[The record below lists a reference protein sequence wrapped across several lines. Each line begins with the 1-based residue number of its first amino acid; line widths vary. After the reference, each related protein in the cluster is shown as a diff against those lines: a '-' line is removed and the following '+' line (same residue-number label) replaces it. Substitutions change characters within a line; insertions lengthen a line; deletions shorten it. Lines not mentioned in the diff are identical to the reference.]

1 MRPDG
6 MVTTVSLARLVML
19 IVSLIL
25 AAGWGVY
32 GALAVTGAR
41 RLRFLSDLLASD
53 DGASPESDR
62 GPSRATVPSLSV
74 VVTARDEAAAIE
86 ATVRSLLR
94 QRHPELELIV
104 VDDRSTDGTGA
115 ILDRL
120 AAEAGRRL
128 QVAHVASLPEGWL
141 GKCHACHVGAGRAR
155 GEWLLF
161 LDADVTIGPE
171 DLLARTVRL
180 AERRGI
186 DHLPVLPDM
195 RPVGLLQGALL
206 AVFEQTL
213 FLHMRFWEMEQD
225 RRRGGSGVGAFNLVR
240 REAYERVGGH
250 IRLRLEVAED
260 YKLGMLL
267 KESGARQRL
276 LSGLGVIFCPW
287 HTSALGIVRGLQ
299 KNFFGGTGYSVGKV
313 VLHTLAILVLQ
324 AGPAA
329 FLPAGL
335 PWPFLV
341 QQGALLLMLRSTS
354 RRLGRSPLGLWVAYP
369 FAVALLLFAYWN
381 STIRTLW
388 DGGVRWRDTF
398 YPLEVLRRGVVR
410 AGDGRRLSGAP
421 ERL

>member
-1 MRPDG
+1 MSLSRLLFLL
-6 MVTTVSLARLVML
+6 VSFCL
-19 IVSLIL
+19 S
-25 AAGWGVY
+25 AGWVVY
-32 GALAVTGAR
+32 GALAVMGAR
-41 RLRFLSDLLASD
+41 RLRFLSDLLRKD
-53 DGASPESDR
+53 DGPSPAA
-62 GPSRATVPSLSV
+62 PSVSV
-74 VVTARDEAAAIE
+74 VVTARDEADVIE

-94 QRHPELELIV
+94 QRHPALELIL

-120 AAEAGRRL
+120 AAEAGPTRF
-128 QVAHVASLPEGWL
+128 QVIHVAALPEGWL
-141 GKCHACHVGAGRAR
+141 GKCHACHVGAERAR

-161 LDADVTIGPE
+161 LDADVTLGPE
-171 DLLARTVRL
+171 ELLARTVRL

-195 RPVGLLQGALL
+195 RPVGVLQGALL
-206 AVFEQTL
+206 AVFEQAL

-250 IRLRLEVAED
+250 ARLRLEVAED

-287 HTSALGIVRGLQ
+287 HTSAFGIVRGLE
-299 KNFFGGTGYSVGKV
+299 KNFFGGTGYSVGTV

-329 FLPAGL
+329 FLLAGI
-335 PWPFLV
+335 PWPFLM
-341 QQGALLLMLRSTS
+341 QQGVLLMMLQSTS
-354 RRLGRSPLGLWVAYP
+354 RRLSRSPFALWVAYP
-369 FAVALLLFAYWN
+369 CAVALLLYAYWN
-381 STIRTLW
+381 STIRTLR

-398 YPLEVLRRGVVR
+398 YPLDVLRRGVVR
-410 AGDGRRLSGAP
+410 PGDGRSPGAGRRLSGAP

>member
-1 MRPDG
+1 
-6 MVTTVSLARLVML
+6 VSLTHLVTL
-19 IVSLIL
+19 IVSLVL
-25 AAGWGVY
+25 AAGWVVY
-32 GALAVTGAR
+32 AVLAVAGAR
-41 RLRFLSDLLASD
+41 QLRFLSDLLGGEDQPAAATPSPAAAS
-53 DGASPESDR
+53 
-62 GPSRATVPSLSV
+62 SLSV
-74 VVTARDEAAAIE
+74 VVTARDEKAAIE

-94 QRHPELELIV
+94 QRHPALELIV

-120 AAEAGRRL
+120 AAETGPGRV
-128 QVAHVASLPEGWL
+128 QVVHVAALPEGWL
-141 GKCHACHVGAGRAR
+141 GKCHACHIGAGRAR

-206 AVFEQTL
+206 AVFEQAL

-250 IRLRLEVAED
+250 TRLRLEVAED

-287 HTSALGIVRGLQ
+287 HTSAFGIVRGLQ

-354 RRLGRSPLGLWVAYP
+354 RRLSRSPLGLWVAYP

-381 STIRTLW
+381 STIRTLR

-398 YPLEVLRRGVVR
+398 YPLEVLRQGVVR
-410 AGDGRRLSGAP
+410 AGDGRRLTGAP

>member
-1 MRPDG
+1 
-6 MVTTVSLARLVML
+6 MVRTVSVRLVML
-19 IVSLIL
+19 MVSLVL
-25 AAGWGVY
+25 TTGWVVY
-32 GALAVTGAR
+32 GVLAVLGAR
-41 RLRFLSDLLASD
+41 RLRFLSDRLAAD
-53 DGASPESDR
+53 DGASTSNLGSFP
-62 GPSRATVPSLSV
+62 PAAPSLSV

-94 QRHPELELIV
+94 QRHPALELIL

-120 AAEAGRRL
+120 AAEAGPGRV
-128 QVAHVASLPEGWL
+128 QVVHVASLPEGWL

-250 IRLRLEVAED
+250 TRLRLEVAED

-287 HTSALGIVRGLQ
+287 HRSALGIVRGLQ

-329 FLPAGL
+329 CLLAGF
-335 PWPFLV
+335 PWPWLV

-354 RRLGRSPLGLWVAYP
+354 RRLSRSPLGLWVAYP
-369 FAVALLLFAYWN
+369 IAVVLLLYAYWN
-381 STIRTLW
+381 STIRTLR

-410 AGDGRRLSGAP
+410 AGDGRRLTRAP